1 MKQKFNVITSTCV
14 PLPLENVDTDQIIP
28 ARFLKATTREE
39 KFFGDNLFRDWRYN
53 SDGTVNKDFVLNDPT
68 YSGCILVAGKN
79 FGSGSSRE
87 HAAWAIAGYGFR
99 VVISSFFA
107 DIHKNNELNNF
118 VLPVVVSEDFLQE
131 LFLTIQNDPKTEV
144 EVDLPNQRVTNKAT
158 GRSEQFDINGY
169 KKHCLMN
176 GLDDI
181 DFLVQNK
188 DKIEAWECNATLRH
202 SCRRTAQQINS
213 YKRIAPLVEIMDS
226 TLRDGEQTNGVSF
239 LPHEKLVMAR
249 KLLHEVNVDRIEV
262 ASARVSDGEKEAVS
276 MICRY
281 ARQIDRL
288 DSVEVLGFVDGG
300 LSVDWIADCGGRTIN
315 LLAKGSLKH
324 CTQQLHKT
332 PEEHI
337 ADIKKEVEYAHSK
350 GLSVNLYLEDWSNG
364 MKDSPEYVYQLMD
377 ALTSPNPSQGE
388 GLGSSPWGRLG
399 GVSRF
404 MLPDTLGVMNPLQVV
419 EYFRKMMKRYPQTHF
434 DFHAHNDYDL
444 AVSNSLAAVLSGAK
458 GLHVTVNGLGERCG
472 NAPLASVQV
481 ILKDQFHAKTNI
493 NEEQLNDI
501 SRMVE
506 SFSGIA
512 VAPNQPI
519 VGEHV
524 FTQVAGVHADGDT
537 KDQLYFNE
545 LMPERFGRKREYA
558 LGKQSGK
565 ANIAKNLEELGLELT
580 PEQTR
585 RVTQR
590 ITELGDKKEI
600 VTQEDLPYIVSDVLK
615 HDGSED
621 KVKLISYVVS
631 TAYGLKPG
639 ANIKVE
645 INGKQYDGSAVGDG
659 QYDAFVKALRYIYKK
674 YLNRTF
680 PILANYQVT
689 IPPGGRTDALV
700 QTVISWHHDGGL
712 LRTRA
717 LDADQ
722 TEAAIKATFKM
733 LNIIENEQNLTT
745 K

>member
-1 MKQKFNVITSTCV
+1 MSQ
-14 PLPLENVDTDQIIP
+14 
-28 ARFLKATTREE
+28 
-39 KFFGDNLFRDWRYN
+39 
-53 SDGTVNKDFVLNDPT
+53 
-68 YSGCILVAGKN
+68 
-79 FGSGSSRE
+79 
-87 HAAWAIAGYGFR
+87 
-99 VVISSFFA
+99 
-107 DIHKNNELNNF
+107 
-118 VLPVVVSEDFLQE
+118 
-131 LFLTIQNDPKTEV
+131 
-144 EVDLPNQRVTNKAT
+144 
-158 GRSEQFDINGY
+158 QF
-169 KKHCLMN
+169 
-176 GLDDI
+176 
-181 DFLVQNK
+181 
-188 DKIEAWECNATLRH
+188 
-202 SCRRTAQQINS
+202 
-213 YKRIAPLVEIMDS
+213 VEILDC
-226 TLRDGEQTNGVSF
+226 TLRDGEQTSGVSF

-249 KLLHEVNVDRIEV
+249 KLLRDVNVDRIEV
-262 ASARVSDGEKEAVS
+262 ASARVSDGEKDAVT

-281 ARQIDRL
+281 AQQINRL

-300 LSVDWIADCGGRTIN
+300 QSIDWIANCGGKVIN

-324 CTQQLHKT
+324 CTHQLHKT
-332 PEEHI
+332 PEQHI
-337 ADIKKEVEYAHSK
+337 ADIQSELNYAIEK
-350 GLSVNLYLEDWSNG
+350 GLQVNLYLEDWSNG
-364 MKDSPEYVYQLMD
+364 MKDSPDYVYQLMD
-377 ALTSPNPSQGE
+377 SLTLSAIK
-388 GLGSSPWGRLG
+388 R
-399 GVSRF
+399 V

-419 EYFRKMMKRYPQTHF
+419 EYFRKMMKRYPDVHF
-434 DFHAHNDYDL
+434 DYHAHNDYDL

-472 NAPLASVQV
+472 NAPLASVQA

-493 NEEQLNDI
+493 NESQLNDI

-506 SFSGIA
+506 SFSGIS

-519 VGEHV
+519 VGENV

-537 KDQLYFNE
+537 KDKLYYNE

-558 LGKQSGK
+558 LGKNSGK

-580 PEQTR
+580 PEQTK

-615 HDGSED
+615 HDGRAD
-621 KVKLISYVVS
+621 KVKLVSYVVS

-645 INGKQYDGSAVGDG
+645 INGQQYEAGATGDG
-659 QYDAFVKALRYIYKK
+659 QYDAFVKALRYIYRKH
-674 YLNRTF
+674 LNRTF
-680 PILANYQVT
+680 PILANYQVS

-700 QTVISWHHDGGL
+700 QTVISWHYKDGI

-733 LNIIENEQNLTT
+733 LNIVEDDLS
-745 K
+745 

>member
-1 MKQKFNVITSTCV
+1 M
-14 PLPLENVDTDQIIP
+14 
-28 ARFLKATTREE
+28 
-39 KFFGDNLFRDWRYN
+39 G
-53 SDGTVNKDFVLNDPT
+53 
-68 YSGCILVAGKN
+68 
-79 FGSGSSRE
+79 
-87 HAAWAIAGYGFR
+87 
-99 VVISSFFA
+99 
-107 DIHKNNELNNF
+107 
-118 VLPVVVSEDFLQE
+118 
-131 LFLTIQNDPKTEV
+131 
-144 EVDLPNQRVTNKAT
+144 
-158 GRSEQFDINGY
+158 
-169 KKHCLMN
+169 
-176 GLDDI
+176 
-181 DFLVQNK
+181 
-188 DKIEAWECNATLRH
+188 
-202 SCRRTAQQINS
+202 TAQQVNA
-213 YKRIAPLVEIMDS
+213 YQRIPPFVEIMDS

-249 KLLHEVNVDRIEV
+249 KLLQNLNVDRIEV
-262 ASARVSDGEKEAVS
+262 ASARVSDGEKDAVS
-276 MICRY
+276 MICRF
-281 ARQIDRL
+281 ATQIDRL
-288 DSVEVLGFVDGG
+288 ERVEVLGFVDGG
-300 LSVDWIADCGGRTIN
+300 KSVDWISECGGKVIN

-324 CTQQLHKT
+324 CTHQLQKT

-337 ADIKKEVEYAHSK
+337 ADIKQEVAYATEK

-364 MKDSPEYVYQLMD
+364 MKDSPEYVYQIMD
-377 ALTSPNPSQGE
+377 ALKHTAIK
-388 GLGSSPWGRLG
+388 
-399 GVSRF
+399 RF
-404 MLPDTLGVMNPLQVV
+404 MLPDTLGVMNPLQVI
-419 EYFRKMMKRYPQTHF
+419 EYFRKMKKRYPKVHF
-434 DFHAHNDYDL
+434 DFHGHNDYDL

-472 NAPLASVQV
+472 NAPLASVQA

-493 NEEQLNDI
+493 VESQLNDI

-519 VGEHV
+519 VGENV
-524 FTQVAGVHADGDT
+524 FTQVAGVHADGDS
-537 KDQLYFNE
+537 KDKLYYNE

-558 LGKQSGK
+558 LGKNSGR

-621 KVKLISYVVS
+621 KVKLISYVVNTS
-631 TAYGLKPG
+631 YGLKPG
-639 ANIKVE
+639 ANIRVE
-645 INGKQYDGSAVGDG
+645 INGKQYEAGSTGDG

-680 PILANYQVT
+680 PILANYQVS

-700 QTVISWHHDGGL
+700 QTIITWHYKDNF
-712 LRTRA
+712 LRTRG

-733 LNIIENEQNLTT
+733 LNIVENELNN

>member
-1 MKQKFNVITSTCV
+1 MKQKFDIITSTCV

-28 ARFLKATTREE
+28 ARFLKATTKEE
-39 KFFGDNLFRDWRYN
+39 KFFGDNLFRDWRYHK
-53 SDGTVNKDFVLNDPT
+53 DGTIVEDFVLNNPK
-68 YSGCILVAGKN
+68 YKGCILVAGKN

-118 VLPVVVSEDFLQE
+118 VLPVQVSEAFLSE
-131 LFLTIQNDPKTEV
+131 LFSTIQDNPDAQV
-144 EVDLPNQRVTNKAT
+144 EVDLPNQTVTNLTT
-158 GRSEQFDINGY
+158 GHAEHFDINGY

-181 DFLVQNK
+181 AFLVANK
-188 DKIEAWECNATLRH
+188 DKIEQWE
-202 SCRRTAQQINS
+202 
-213 YKRIAPLVEIMDS
+213 KRPPSISPCLGGVSEASPKQGRLVGSPFVEIMDA

-249 KLLHEVNVDRIEV
+249 KLLSDVNVDRIEI
-262 ASARVSDGEKEAVS
+262 ASARVSEGEREAVTK
-276 MICRY
+276 ICAY
-281 ARQIDRL
+281 AQKNGLLDR
-288 DSVEVLGFVDGG
+288 VEVLGFVDGG
-300 LSVDWIADCGGRTIN
+300 KSIDWIAECGGKVVN

-324 CTQQLHKT
+324 CTHQLHKT

-337 ADIKKEVEYAHSK
+337 SDILHEVEYAASK
-350 GLSVNLYLEDWSNG
+350 GISVNLYLEDWSNG

-377 ALTSPNPSQGE
+377 ELTANSQKQIA
-388 GLGSSPWGRLG
+388 
-399 GVSRF
+399 RF
-404 MLPDTLGVMNPLQVV
+404 MLPDTLGVMNPLQVI
-419 EYFRKMMKRYPQTHF
+419 EYFRKMIKRYPETHF

-444 AVSNSLAAVLSGAK
+444 AVSNSLAAVYSGAR

-472 NAPLASVQV
+472 NAPMASVQA

-493 NEEQLNDI
+493 VESQLNDL

-506 SFSGIA
+506 SFSGIT

-519 VGEHV
+519 VGENV

-537 KDQLYFNE
+537 KDKLYYNE

-558 LGKQSGK
+558 LGKNSGK

-585 RVTQR
+585 RVTER

-600 VTQEDLPYIVSDVLK
+600 VTQEDLPFIVSDVLK
-615 HDGSED
+615 HDSSDD

-631 TAYGLKPG
+631 TAYGLRPG
-639 ANIKVE
+639 ANVKVE
-645 INGKQYDGSAVGDG
+645 INGQQYEAAGTGDG

-674 YLNRTF
+674 YLDRTF

-700 QTVISWHHDGGL
+700 QTVITWNDNGKMI
-712 LRTRA
+712 RTRG

-733 LNIIENEQNLTT
+733 LNIIENEITI
-745 K
+745 

>member
-1 MKQKFNVITSTCV
+1 MGTAERINTSQRI
-14 PLPLENVDTDQIIP
+14 LP
-28 ARFLKATTREE
+28 F
-39 KFFGDNLFRDWRYN
+39 
-53 SDGTVNKDFVLNDPT
+53 
-68 YSGCILVAGKN
+68 
-79 FGSGSSRE
+79 
-87 HAAWAIAGYGFR
+87 
-99 VVISSFFA
+99 
-107 DIHKNNELNNF
+107 
-118 VLPVVVSEDFLQE
+118 
-131 LFLTIQNDPKTEV
+131 
-144 EVDLPNQRVTNKAT
+144 
-158 GRSEQFDINGY
+158 
-169 KKHCLMN
+169 
-176 GLDDI
+176 
-181 DFLVQNK
+181 
-188 DKIEAWECNATLRH
+188 
-202 SCRRTAQQINS
+202 
-213 YKRIAPLVEIMDS
+213 VEIMDS

-239 LPHEKLVMAR
+239 LPHEKLMIAR
-249 KLLHEVNVDRIEV
+249 MLLRDVNVDRIEV
-262 ASARVSDGEKEAVS
+262 ASARVSEGEKEAVT

-281 ARQIDRL
+281 AQQINKLDR
-288 DSVEVLGFVDGG
+288 VEVLGFVDGG
-300 LSVDWIADCGGRTIN
+300 ASVDWIADCGGKVIN

-324 CTQQLHKT
+324 CTHQLHKT

-337 ADIKKEVEYAHSK
+337 VDILDTVHYASDK
-350 GLSVNLYLEDWSNG
+350 GLAINLYLEDWSNG

-377 ALTSPNPSQGE
+377 ALTSSTIH
-388 GLGSSPWGRLG
+388 
-399 GVSRF
+399 RF
-404 MLPDTLGVMNPLQVV
+404 MLPDTLGVMNPLQVI
-419 EYFRKMMKRYPQTHF
+419 EYFRKMIKRYPETHF

-472 NAPLASVQV
+472 NAPMASVQV
-481 ILKDQFHAKTNI
+481 ILKDQFHAKTSI
-493 NEEQLNDI
+493 NESQLNDI

-506 SFSGIA
+506 GYSGIA

-519 VGEHV
+519 VGENV
-524 FTQVAGVHADGDT
+524 FTQVAGVHADGDS
-537 KDQLYFNE
+537 KDKLYYNE

-558 LGKQSGK
+558 LGKNSGR

-615 HDGSED
+615 HDAPED
-621 KVKLISYVVS
+621 KVKLVSYVVS
-631 TAYGLKPG
+631 TAYGLRPG

-645 INGKQYDGSAVGDG
+645 INGKQYEGSAVGDG

-680 PILANYQVT
+680 PILANYQVS

-700 QTVISWHHDGGL
+700 QTVITWHYNDGL
-712 LRTRA
+712 LRTRG

-733 LNIIENEQNLTT
+733 LNIVESA
-745 K
+745 